1 MRFGEHFL
9 DELKARIRVSDVVG
23 KSVKLKRQGREFAG
37 LSPFTNEK
45 TPSFFV
51 NDEKGFYHC
60 FSSGKHGDSISFL
73 MEIEGLSFPE
83 AVERL
88 ANMAGMELPAVDPEA
103 EKRAE
108 ANKKTISWI
117 EQAQNFYERALRQ
130 DMGSEA
136 RTYLKSRGLTGEDC
150 KRFGIGYAPD
160 SFDALRDDLTRQG
173 ASLERLIEAGMLVE
187 PEDRNRKPWDRF
199 RHRIMFPITDP
210 RGRLIAFGG
219 RAMKKD
225 EKAKYLNSP
234 ETPLFHKSRVLYRY
248 PHARKA
254 LHAPGNGA
262 RGLIVA
268 EGYMDVIAL
277 VRAGFEH
284 ACAPLGTA
292 LTEDQLQLLW
302 RAGPEPTL
310 CFDGDKA
317 GLRAAFRSVERAL
330 PLIKPGQ
337 TLRFALLPDGQDPDD
352 LIRDKGP
359 TAMKEVLDK
368 SLPLVEM
375 LWRRE
380 VEAEP
385 LDSPEAKAGLK
396 DRIFKALR
404 EITHEGVRAQYQTA
418 LLDLFDAQYG
428 RTKSYGGKKSTWQKG
443 APARPRATKSQE
455 REMQPGALR
464 TARESRL
471 IGAVLEWPELLEHI
485 DQTLFVLNFTAQP
498 CKRLQNVLLNYWQDT
513 IAVDKRA
520 LHAHIEL
527 DGLADLLK
535 PFRRARNLTIAAM
548 GGMEADLKTRT
559 QLWRAE
565 ARALEGHE
573 TAIDARN
580 ETRGRMADTI
590 RSENTDALQRLMRS
604 SRPERG

>member
-1 MRFGEHFL
+1 M

-73 MEIEGLSFPE
+73 MEVEGLSFPE

-88 ANMAGMELPAVDPEA
+88 ANMAGMELPQVDPEA
-103 EKRAE
+103 EKRAA

-117 EQAQNFYERALRQ
+117 EQAQNFYAKSLFREV
-130 DMGSEA
+130 GHEA

-160 SFDALRDDLTRQG
+160 SFDALRDELTQYG
-173 ASLERLIEAGMLVE
+173 ASISSLIDAGLLVE
-187 PEDRNRKPWDRF
+187 PEDRNKKPWDRF
-199 RHRIMFPITDP
+199 RRRIMFPISDA

-219 RAMKKD
+219 RALDKD
-225 EKAKYLNSP
+225 AKAKYLNSP
-234 ETPLFHKSRVLYRY
+234 ETNLFHKGKLLYRY
-248 PHARKA
+248 PEARKA
-254 LHAPGNGA
+254 LHSPQNGA

-277 VRAGFEH
+277 AKAGFEH

-292 LTEDQLQLLW
+292 LTEEQLQLLW

-330 PLIKPGQ
+330 PLLTPGQ
-337 TLRFALLPDGQDPDD
+337 TLRFALLPEDLDPDD
-352 LIRDKGP
+352 LIRAQGP
-359 TAMKEVLDK
+359 AAMQEILDK
-368 SLPLVEM
+368 SIPLVEM

-380 VEAEP
+380 VEAEK
-385 LDSPEAKAGLK
+385 LDTPEAKAGLK
-396 DRIFKALR
+396 DRIFAALR
-404 EITHEGVRAQYQTA
+404 EIKHEGVRDQYQTA
-418 LLDLFDAQYG
+418 LLANFDKAYG
-428 RTKSYGGKKSTWQKG
+428 RPKWTPGKKSTSYGKEKASKADEQ
-443 APARPRATKSQE
+443 R
-455 REMQPGALR
+455 MQPSSLR
-464 TARESRL
+464 KARERRIL
-471 IGAVLEWPELLEHI
+471 GAILEWPSLLEQV
-485 DQTLFVLNFTAQP
+485 DQTLFGLEFHESGCTN
-498 CKRLQNVLLNYWQDT
+498 LQNSLLNYWQDT
-513 IAVDKRA
+513 ISVDKRA
-520 LHAHIEL
+520 LHAHIEQ
-527 DGLADLLK
+527 DGLSGLLNT
-535 PFRRARNLTIAAM
+535 FRRERSLTIAAM
-548 GGMEADLKTRT
+548 GGMDAELKHRAK
-559 QLWRAE
+559 LWLAE
-565 ARALEGHE
+565 ARALEGRKRRPM
-573 TAIDARN
+573 ARQ

-590 RSENTDALQRLMRS
+590 RSDNTDALQRLMRTS
-604 SRPERG
+604 KDGRK